1 MWAIGELVRAE
12 GFTDAEQRLL
22 ARCASRHRIAAAEFA
37 EWVWRAQRGEL
48 VSPRHPDVREKLIWL
63 DNLVKLVSP
72 DRTIDTETTTLL
84 MRLSWIVGL
93 PDYDVAYAANKQT
106 YWEAVSRRLSDL
118 GNW

>member
-1 MWAIGELVRAE
+1 MCIR
-12 GFTDAEQRLL
+12 D
-22 ARCASRHRIAAAEFA
+22 
-37 EWVWRAQRGEL
+37 RAQT
-48 VSPRHPDVREKLIWL
+48 RHNTNR